1 MRSFSTT
8 HCVYSIPRE
17 LGELV
22 APVTEEKSAPIVG
35 APDYV
40 SAKLQGRNAA
50 ITVTAMNGYAQTG

>member
-1 MRSFSTT
+1 M
-8 HCVYSIPRE
+8 E